1 MPAPY
6 SHAVYQIVKP
16 SDLGGGTHYANINKC
31 LGDYATLSAENY
43 ARTLDFERI
52 RTVSDVTGLE
62 FPLGYKHPVT
72 KKAVILNAGMRQ
84 ASRIT
89 MAGKRQV
96 GKDELGKEEL
106 RELRRTIVDLSEHS
120 SDCSSISP
128 HSRPLSR
135 RPLLPSVENDDAR
148 YEHQWQAGD
157 IIVTDNLAV
166 MHRADPSAGERAP
179 RPEGASERYH
189 LDEAWTGGLRILHRT
204 TVLGTHVLGEGT
216 VTLAPKAN

>member
-43 ARTLDFERI
+43 ARSLDFERI

-72 KKAVILNAGMRQ
+72 GKAVILNAGMRE
-84 ASRIT
+84 ASRVT

-106 RELRRTIVDLSEHS
+106 RELRRTIVDLSEQRLPIHLTTRS
-120 SDCSSISP
+120 SHADRCC
-128 HSRPLSR
+128 
-135 RPLLPSVENDDAR
+135 
-148 YEHQWQAGD
+148 HQWRTMTRDMSINGRP
-157 IIVTDNLAV
+157 VT
-166 MHRADPSAGERAP
+166 
-179 RPEGASERYH
+179 
-189 LDEAWTGGLRILHRT
+189 
-204 TVLGTHVLGEGT
+204 
-216 VTLAPKAN
+216 

>member
-72 KKAVILNAGMRQ
+72 GKAVILNAGMRE
-84 ASRIT
+84 ASRVT

-120 SDCSSISP
+120 SDCPSISP
-128 HSRPLSR
+128 RDQSHADRCC
-135 RPLLPSVENDDAR
+135 
-148 YEHQWQAGD
+148 HQWRTMTRDMSINGRP
-157 IIVTDNLAV
+157 VTL
-166 MHRADPSAGERAP
+166 S
-179 RPEGASERYH
+179 S
-189 LDEAWTGGLRILHRT
+189 RT
-204 TVLGTHVLGEGT
+204 TSR
-216 VTLAPKAN
+216 

>member
-72 KKAVILNAGMRQ
+72 GKAVILNAGMRQ

-106 RELRRTIVDLSEHS
+106 RELRRTIVDLSEH
-120 SDCSSISP
+120 IMIA
-128 HSRPLSR
+128 HLSHHTVA
-135 RPLLPSVENDDAR
+135 PSHADR
-148 YEHQWQAGD
+148 CCHQWRTMTRDMSINGRP
-157 IIVTDNLAV
+157 VTL
-166 MHRADPSAGERAP
+166 S
-179 RPEGASERYH
+179 S
-189 LDEAWTGGLRILHRT
+189 RT
-204 TVLGTHVLGEGT
+204 TWR
-216 VTLAPKAN
+216 